1 MASLVYSYIN
11 PSTEATGA
19 TQFIAGSYPL
29 RPGPGSKFFIDYN
42 ARTVF
47 PRLIRGGSLCDQIKK
62 DCPDSQVADGDLTTI
77 TFATRDTVIMMLGKE
92 MVTLSRTDGDAVNI
106 YRQSD
111 PNGSYEIEYLVT
123 TNSFPA
129 ADSYYGS
136 FKKLEIT
143 VTCIRALSPVLL
155 TATVSEFFTSFEFTQ
170 VKGHA
175 EFQISGLP
183 DLNALVGFKNEVKS
197 VCAVSVDPDDWHSFI
212 FASPSTMLTQ
222 FQGRSVAGQLA

>member
-1 MASLVYSYIN
+1 MLAIVNEDNYIDLVYSCTN

-29 RPGPGSKFFIDYN
+29 RPGSGSNFLIDYN
-42 ARTVF
+42 ART
-47 PRLIRGGSLCDQIKK
+47 IKK

-77 TFATRDTVIMMLGKE
+77 TFATRDTVIMELGKE
-92 MVTLSRTDGDAVNI
+92 MVALGRSDAVKI

-111 PNGSYEIEYLVT
+111 PRGAYEIEYLVT
-123 TNSFPA
+123 TTSFPA
-129 ADSYYGS
+129 ADFDYGS
-136 FKKLEIT
+136 FKNLEIT

-155 TATVSEFFTSFEFTQ
+155 TATVSEFFTSFDFTQ
-170 VKGHA
+170 VEGHA

-183 DLNALVGFKNEVKS
+183 DINALVGFKNEVNS
-197 VCAVSVDPDDWHSFI
+197 VCAVSVYADDWHSFI
-212 FASPSTMLTQ
+212 FASPNTMLTQ